1 SQMTDEQRVAS
12 GLSSDLIRLSV
23 GLEHPDD
30 LISALDDALAGI

>member
-1 SQMTDEQRVAS
+1 MTEEQQVES

-30 LISALDDALAGI
+30 LIAALDDALAGV